1 MAAHQF
7 LQPRMPSMVFLVMI
21 MVVGMGA
28 CGMAGS
34 LERTIRRI
42 NQKGPFLGIVI
53 PNSFQMSPLLNS
65 SSFKPDP
72 QLSNYLDISGKRFRI
87 GRVEDKKVI
96 MVMTG
101 LSMLNAGVTTQLLL
115 TLFRIKGVVHY
126 GIAGNANPGLQI
138 GDVTVPRYW
147 AHTGL
152 WTWQK
157 YGDGA
162 GDDLPTGTKTSRSTT
177 PEQIRGTPEE
187 VVPVN
192 GVPEEVQ
199 EAFWVPV
206 DRHYL
211 AVSEKLKELKLER
224 CVNATTCL
232 PRPPVVAIVERGITS
247 NIFVD
252 NKAYREFLYSK
263 FNATA
268 VDMETAAVALICL
281 QQRTPFIAIRS
292 LSDLA
297 GGGSSLSNEAS
308 TFGNLAAQNVVDAVI
323 KFVQLLGS

>member
-7 LQPRMPSMVFLVMI
+7 LQPRMRSMVFLVMI

-34 LERTIRRI
+34 LGRTIRRI
-42 NQKGPFLGIVI
+42 NRKGPFLGIVI

-72 QLSNYLDISGKRFRI
+72 HLSNYLDISGK
-87 GRVEDKKVI
+87 
-96 MVMTG
+96 
-101 LSMLNAGVTTQLLL
+101 
-115 TLFRIKGVVHY
+115 IKGVVHY

-187 VVPVN
+187 ILPVN

-252 NKAYREFLYSK
+252 NRAYREFLYSK

-268 VDMETAAVALICL
+268 VDMETAAVVLICL

-323 KFVQLLGS
+323 NPLVMKAWDKRPTLPENKHAKFLSHGSSTCTYPLGLKLI